1 MTNME
6 KEAGVICSGTDI
18 GHSEPGGTP
27 SKQPITALRNL
38 QGQSQSVQ
46 RPEEQ
51 DRQIKQQ
58 G

>member
-1 MTNME
+1 ME